1 MIPVAV
7 GAFEIVAADHVGD
20 PGTTAHLPAF
30 DSVWSPQPTSVQ
42 LDGETLTAGERSLR
56 VVSIPEHALSPFRE
70 IGVDPVVDCR
80 QRESQRREP
89 WA

>member
-1 MIPVAV
+1 
-7 GAFEIVAADHVGD
+7 
-20 PGTTAHLPAF
+20 
-30 DSVWSPQPTSVQ
+30 VQ

-56 VVSIPEHALSPFRE
+56 VVSIPEHALSPLRE
-70 IGVDPVVDCR
+70 LGVDPVVDCR